1 MTTQEQNTRIINCLL
16 LYNPTKIGVFGSFA
30 RGQNTPNSDLDLLV
44 NFNISLDLF
53 KFMKIWDDLEESLNL
68 KIDLVTDNALKSSNK
83 IVQKSI
89 NKDIVIIYEK

>member
-16 LYNPTKIGVFGSFA
+16 PYNPTKIGVFGSFA
-30 RGQNTPNSDLDLLV
+30 RGQNMPNSDLDLLV